1 MRSKARTTALTR
13 LHTQLAPHKK
23 ATGCRGSELLL
34 SARGGDAGDAASV
47 HSLDGCQQLGVHR
60 RAHARGRVPA
70 RGRLHE
76 RSHTTSHTSNVFT
89 CTSRTSTLNH
99 MQSTPI
105 HMHFNA
111 RLVQAQHLHHARAH
125 ASQWSR
131 PSQGLSTTAF
141 TGTPT
146 HMHKIRHHTYRH
158 LQTHHSHSQA
168 HLHHTQHLSTST
180 STNPSTCNHLD
191 TRHHVQAHHTC
202 TKVTSKHIIYMINKH
217 TSYKTF
223 NIDAE

>member
-1 MRSKARTTALTR
+1 MRAMRRASTALM
-13 LHTQLAPHKK
+13 
-23 ATGCRGSELLL
+23 
-34 SARGGDAGDAASV
+34 AAS
-47 HSLDGCQQLGVHR
+47 SLGYTGVPTPVV
-60 RAHARGRVPA
+60 ASQPGVAYTSAVTP
-70 RGRLHE
+70 
-76 RSHTTSHTSNVFT
+76 TSHTSNVFT

-217 TSYKTF
+217 TSYKAF